1 VRDVSRAWRRLAVV
15 GGLAALAAVMAP
27 SGAASAH
34 AELVESSPASGAH
47 LLESPTDLT
56 LRFSEPVELLDDP
69 IVLLDADGG
78 QVDVGEAVAGGVLV
92 TVALPDLA
100 DAAYVVDWQVVS
112 SDGHPVTGAFT
123 FTVGDATPID
133 PGSIGGS
140 DGTSSSG
147 SVSLAVWRALTYA
160 GFAVVLGAWAF
171 VLTCW
176 PDGRRDRVVLLVIT
190 LGAAVALVAT
200 ALRAVTEASVLDVS
214 LGDLLD
220 LRSGRA
226 WLALVVL
233 AALALGVD
241 PLLRSRL
248 RPGPLAGIWVAGA
261 AAVGV
266 AIAYAGHGASG
277 RAPLGGTALTVI
289 HVAAASVWVGGLV
302 ALVRCVVAVDRPTA
316 WGVAARFSGLALGL
330 VAALAVTGAVQ
341 GIRQLDSWDAL
352 TGSDFGRALLVKLAF
367 VAVLL
372 TVAWLSRLAVRR
384 SAEPATATV
393 AAVRLRR
400 MVGTE
405 LVLAAAVLGV
415 TGWLAGASPIA
426 SAEPSGPVTVT
437 APDTTGVATASA
449 TIAPAAVGPNA
460 IHATISDPEGR
471 SPDEVSMQLVPADG
485 QVAAID
491 VPSYLMPGM
500 VMSDRVDI
508 PYGGDWTLTI
518 DARYGDFELLTFAL
532 PFTVN

>member
-1 VRDVSRAWRRLAVV
+1 MSRYWRRLAVV
-15 GGLAALAAVMAP
+15 GGLVALAAAAAP
-27 SGAASAH
+27 SGGVSAH
-34 AELVESSPASGAH
+34 AELIESTPASGAH
-47 LLESPTDLT
+47 LLEPPGAIT
-56 LRFSEPVELLDDP
+56 LRFSEPVEPLDDP
-69 IVLLDADGG
+69 IALLDAGGNRVELGAPVVDGAT
-78 QVDVGEAVAGGVLV
+78 VTAVV
-92 TVALPDLA
+92 PDLA

-112 SDGHPVTGAFT
+112 SDGHPVSGAFT

-133 PGSIGGS
+133 PGSIAGS

-147 SVSLAVWRALTYA
+147 SVGLAVWRALTYV

-171 VLTCW
+171 VIMCW
-176 PDGRRDRVVLLVIT
+176 SEGRRDRVVLLVVT
-190 LGAAVALVAT
+190 LGAALALVAT
-200 ALRAVTEASVLDVS
+200 TLRVVAEASVLDVS
-214 LGDLLD
+214 LTDLLD

-226 WLALVVL
+226 WLALMIL
-233 AALALGVD
+233 AALALAVD

-248 RPGPLAGIWVAGA
+248 SPAALAGIWVAGA

-277 RAPLGGTALTVI
+277 RAPLGGIVLTVV

-302 ALVRCVVAVDRPTA
+302 ALVRCLVAVDRPTA

-330 VAALAVTGAVQ
+330 VAVLAVTGAVQ

-352 TGSDFGRALLVKLAF
+352 TGSDFGRALLIKLAV

-372 TVAWLSRLAVRR
+372 TVAWLSRLTVRR
-384 SAEPATATV
+384 SSQPETATV
-393 AAVRLRR
+393 ATARLRR
-400 MVGTE
+400 TVGTE

-426 SAEPSGPVTVT
+426 SAEPGGPVTVT
-437 APDTTGVATASA
+437 AADTTGVASASA
-449 TIAPAAVGPNA
+449 TITPAAVGPNA
-460 IHATISDPEGR
+460 IHVTITDPEGR

-500 VMSDRVDI
+500 AMSDRVDI
-508 PYGGDWTLTI
+508 PYAGDWTLTI
-518 DARYGDFELLTFAL
+518 DARYGEFELLMFAL
-532 PFTVN
+532 PFDVG

>member
-1 VRDVSRAWRRLAVV
+1 VSRAWRRLAAI
-15 GGLAALAAVMAP
+15 GGLLAVAGVAVP

-34 AELVESSPASGAH
+34 AELIESTPASGAH
-47 LLESPTDLT
+47 LLEPPGQIT
-56 LRFSEPVELLDDP
+56 LRFSEPVEVLDDA
-69 IVLLDADGG
+69 IAMLDDGG
-78 QVDVGEAVAGGVLV
+78 NRVELGAPVVDGATVTAAV
-92 TVALPDLA
+92 PDLA

-112 SDGHPVTGAFT
+112 SDGHPISGAFT

-133 PGSIGGS
+133 PGSIAGS

-147 SVSLAVWRALTYA
+147 SVGLAVWRALTYV

-171 VLTCW
+171 VITCW
-176 PDGRRDRVVLLVIT
+176 SEGRRDRVVLLVVT
-190 LGAAVALVAT
+190 LGAALALVAT
-200 ALRAVTEASVLDVS
+200 TLRVVAEAAVLNVS
-214 LGDLLD
+214 LTDLLD

-233 AALALGVD
+233 AALALAVD

-248 RPGPLAGIWVAGA
+248 SSAALGGIWVAGA

-277 RAPLGGTALTVI
+277 RAPLGGIVLTVV

-302 ALVRCVVAVDRPTA
+302 ALVRCLVAVDRPTA

-330 VAALAVTGAVQ
+330 VAVLAVTGAVQ

-352 TGSDFGRALLVKLAF
+352 TGSDFGLALLVKLAV

-372 TVAWLSRLAVRR
+372 TVAWVSRLTVRR
-384 SAEPATATV
+384 SSPPETATV
-393 AAVRLRR
+393 ATARLRR
-400 MVGTE
+400 TVGTE

-437 APDTTGVATASA
+437 AADTTGVATASA
-449 TIAPAAVGPNA
+449 TITPAAVGPNA
-460 IHATISDPEGR
+460 IHVTITDPQGR

-485 QVAAID
+485 QVAGID

-508 PYGGDWTLTI
+508 PYAGDWTLTI
-518 DARYGDFELLTFAL
+518 DARYGDFELLMFAL
-532 PFTVN
+532 PFSVG